1 VVSNENYTNLSP
13 DSRIS
18 LRGIIIKEI
27 AVAYISTLNADGP
40 FIKGETYISNRLWK
54 NEITFMSL
62 READWEDLLKAIK
75 KRQCTPFIGAG
86 ASVPWL
92 PLGSEIAREWAKKY
106 GYPLEDSSQLARVTQ
121 FMGIDR
127 GWEMYPKN
135 ELSEK
140 LGKINP
146 VDFSDSQYKN
156 TPHAVLASLNLP
168 VYITSNY
175 DKFMEAALASRGK
188 YPDSEYCRWNE
199 AIEFAGGSSVFDNPE
214 YRPSEYKPLVYH
226 IHGIIDLPQSMVL
239 TERDYIDFIINL
251 SKDEKLL
258 PTMIR
263 KALAATS
270 LLFIGYSLEDINFRI
285 IFQGI
290 MSMIKSPFQLPSIAV
305 QLPPS
310 LTEDDTLTEEK
321 REKALRYLDDYTKN
335 MFKVR
340 VYWGDAKEFAEAL
353 RKRWEMSN

>member
-1 VVSNENYTNLSP
+1 L
-13 DSRIS
+13 
-18 LRGIIIKEI
+18 
-27 AVAYISTLNADGP
+27 
-40 FIKGETYISNRLWK
+40 
-54 NEITFMSL
+54 SL
-62 READWEDLLKAIK
+62 READWEDLLKAVK
-75 KRQCTPFIGAG
+75 RRQCTPFIGAG
-86 ASVPWL
+86 ASVPWV
-92 PLGSEIAREWAKKY
+92 PLGSEIAYEWAKEY

-127 GWEMYPKN
+127 GWEMFPKN

-140 LGKINP
+140 LAKINP
-146 VDFSDSQYKN
+146 ADFSDVRNKN

-168 VYITSNY
+168 VYITTNY
-175 DKFMEAALASRGK
+175 DKFMEAALVSQRK
-188 YPDSEYCRWNE
+188 DPDTEYCRWNQ
-199 AIEFAGGSSVFDNPE
+199 AIEFAGVSSVFDNPE

-226 IHGIIDLPQSMVL
+226 IHGTIDVPQSMVL

-258 PTMIR
+258 PTLIR

-290 MSMIKSPFQLPSIAV
+290 MSIVKSPFQLPSIAV

-310 LTEDDTLTEEK
+310 LTKDDGFSEAK

-340 VYWGDAKEFAEAL
+340 VYWGDAKEFAEEL
-353 RKRWEMSN
+353 HRRWEGYN

>member
-1 VVSNENYTNLSP
+1 MGEKVWLSP
-13 DSRIS
+13 GRFFTAGSSNPIHGNNCGSR
-18 LRGIIIKEI
+18 
-27 AVAYISTLNADGP
+27 
-40 FIKGETYISNRLWK
+40 
-54 NEITFMSL
+54 
-62 READWEDLLKAIK
+62 
-75 KRQCTPFIGAG
+75 
-86 ASVPWL
+86 
-92 PLGSEIAREWAKKY
+92 
-106 GYPLEDSSQLARVTQ
+106 
-121 FMGIDR
+121 
-127 GWEMYPKN
+127 EMYPKN

-175 DKFMEAALASRGK
+175 DKFMEADSRELRK

-251 SKDEKLL
+251 SKDEKVV
-258 PTMIR
+258 TYYDSQS
-263 KALAATS
+263 LAATS
-270 LLFIGYSLEDINFRI
+270 LLFVGYSLEDINFRI

-305 QLPPS
+305 QS
-310 LTEDDTLTEEK
+310 
-321 REKALRYLDDYTKN
+321 AVSYAGW
-335 MFKVR
+335 V
-340 VYWGDAKEFAEAL
+340 
-353 RKRWEMSN
+353 SH